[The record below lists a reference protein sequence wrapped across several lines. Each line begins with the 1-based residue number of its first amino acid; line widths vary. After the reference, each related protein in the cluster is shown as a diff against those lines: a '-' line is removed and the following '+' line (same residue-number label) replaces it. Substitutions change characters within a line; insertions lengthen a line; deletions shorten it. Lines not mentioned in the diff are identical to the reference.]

1 MSSHRR
7 ILAWEKDLRTKNA
20 RQLVILAYFLVH
32 ITQQNKCVPS
42 LPTLIHSHA
51 TGCRLNVTDTQMH
64 RNGMP
69 HSTDWDP
76 RAGKEGSPGSLE
88 AWPGGKPAKPSAWG
102 KLWWGEAQQG
112 WNIMECHGIYIYI
125 HMLEYP
131 SGSMLFYF
139 FHGRIF
145 TLWICIRFED
155 VSKKVSKKDDQRG
168 CGSVFLGFFLDF
180 LNLSVFCKYSW
191 EILMIHG
198 KIMENPHKMYWC
210 LYIQD
215 FPWPDWITDGL
226 RFHTWRGCLGP
237 PWDCDGADW
246 QVLQGEQAPGLKEIA
261 ARKELDGWTSRV
273 QSLLW
278 LNTL

>member
-112 WNIMECHGIYIYI
+112 WNIMECHGIYIYTYVGISVRI
-125 HMLEYP
+125 HVIL
-131 SGSMLFYF
+131 LFPWEDIYLVNL
-139 FHGRIF
+139 HPIRR
-145 TLWICIRFED
+145 CIKKGFEEGWSERLR
-155 VSKKVSKKDDQRG
+155 VGIPR
-168 CGSVFLGFFLDF
+168 FFLDF